1 LSGTGREPVVEA
13 VDMTPV
19 DGETQRLRELHEL
32 YVWQVNA
39 AVGEGRYDLVEQLAD
54 EYLEEALAELAR
66 SRPDG
71 TDGACVQPADLLGT
85 GAWEVV
91 EARPSRPRAKHVP
104 WWRRLLAR

>member
-1 LSGTGREPVVEA
+1 
-13 VDMTPV
+13 MTPV
-19 DGETQRLRELHEL
+19 EGETQRLRELHEL

-39 AVGEGRYDLVEQLAD
+39 AVEEGRDDLVEQLAD

-71 TDGACVQPADLLGT
+71 TDAACVQPANLLGT

-91 EARPSRPRAKHVP
+91 ESRPSQSPTRHVP